1 VWSKIPDP
9 MICSRC
15 KSDGVNT
22 LSQSFVDFTVT
33 CAQGEEG
40 YASIRQ
46 WICDDCLPAMQDALI
61 ALGFKDHHH
70 GGINFL
76 EDENCPVMAEHRAEW
91 QRTKIHVWPPPCD
104 SSDIDGPYDAGQLG
118 EVST

>member
-1 VWSKIPDP
+1 

-15 KSDGVNT
+15 KGDGEDT

-33 CAQGEEG
+33 CAAGEEG

-70 GGINFL
+70 GGINYL
-76 EDENCPVMAEHRAEW
+76 EDVECPIEAEFMRNRLNFE
-91 QRTKIHVWPPPCD
+91 WPPPCD
-104 SSDIDGPYDAGQLG
+104 STDQQPYDAGQ
-118 EVST
+118 EP